1 MPADEF
7 TLRMSFLMGFFVVLS
22 LFVSRYFRRDPMLDA
37 IPTVGFSDPIL
48 SYFSALHFIFDGVR
62 MLKEG
67 YQKTRPGLFKIAN
80 FRRWMVLAAGSELI
94 EDVRK
99 APDDVLS
106 LIEPTI
112 EFIQP
117 EYTLDL
123 LNIND
128 QFHTDI
134 IRSKL
139 TRNIAVTFKEVR
151 EELIMAMDDFMP
163 MSGNEW
169 VKVPILETL
178 QRVIC
183 RATNRIFVGAPL
195 CRDYDYQT
203 LNLTF
208 AVNVVKFGL
217 IISLFP
223 EPLKPIV
230 SRLLSNL
237 PSQIQQ
243 EIEFIRPM
251 VEERFT
257 KMEEYG
263 DEWDD
268 KPNDMLMWLM
278 SEAKGVERS
287 VEGLARRLLTV
298 NFAAIHSTSLTFTQV
313 LYRLLANPEYVEPL
327 RQEVDA
333 VIKEGW
339 TKAGIDKM
347 HKIDSF
353 LRETQRIDGLGLL
366 AVSRLALRPFTFS
379 NGVTVPAGTLVSIP
393 ASTTHTDERIYPNPD
408 EFDGFRFAKLR
419 ESGEEDT
426 MTSRYQTVSTSSE
439 HLAFGIGRH
448 TCPGRFFAVNE
459 VKALFAHIVSTYDVK
474 FEEGKGVPRELCIAG
489 LRFPGNS
496 NVMFRTRQK

>member
-7 TLRMSFLMGFFVVLS
+7 SLRVSFLMGFFVVLS

-48 SYFSALHFIFDGVR
+48 SYFSALRFIFDGVR

-99 APDDVLS
+99 APDDLLS
-106 LIEPTI
+106 MNEPAI
-112 EFIQP
+112 EFLQP

-123 LNIND
+123 LNMND
-128 QFHTDI
+128 SFHTDV

-151 EELIMAMDDFMP
+151 EELIMAIDDFIP
-163 MSGNEW
+163 MRGDEW

-183 RATNRIFVGAPL
+183 RATNRIFVGVPL

-217 IISLFP
+217 VISLFP
-223 EPLKPIV
+223 KPLKPIV
-230 SRLLSNL
+230 SRMLSNL

-251 VEERFT
+251 VEERFA

-263 DEWDD
+263 DDWDD
-268 KPNDMLMWLM
+268 KPNDLLMWLM
-278 SEAKGVERS
+278 NEAKGVERS
-287 VEGLARRLLTV
+287 VEGVARRLLLV

-313 LYRLLANPEYVEPL
+313 LYRLLANPEYIEPL
-327 RQEVDA
+327 REEVDA
-333 VIKEGW
+333 VIKEEGW

-347 HKIDSF
+347 HKLDSF
-353 LRETQRIDGLGLL
+353 LRETQRLDGLGLL

-419 ESGEEDT
+419 ESEGDT
-426 MTSRYQTVSTSSE
+426 LTSRHQTVSTSTE

-459 VKALFAHIVSTYDVK
+459 VKALFAHIVATYDVK
-474 FEEGKGVPRELCIAG
+474 FEEGKGVPREVCIAG